1 MRRLTYLSSREEI
14 EYGNMVGSAIGAL
27 GYNGNGGLLPTAAYS
42 EGRRLNV
49 SLKEEATAVWWN
61 PPMKAIGQLTG
72 VMWLEGELH
81 LPQELKATN
90 KCMLFSIEVGNT
102 YVLQCRC
109 EFSLTFNSHST
120 SSNYFLS
127 GHTSFSPH

>member
-1 MRRLTYLSSREEI
+1 MRLLTYLSSREEA
-14 EYGNMVGSAIGAL
+14 EYANMVGNAVGAIN
-27 GYNGNGGLLPTAAYS
+27 YNGNGGLLPTAAYS

-49 SLKEEATAVWWN
+49 SLKQEATAVWWN
-61 PPMKAIGQLTG
+61 PPMKGTGQRTG

-90 KCMLFSIEVGNT
+90 NCTLFSIEVGNT

-109 EFSLTFNSHST
+109 EFSLTFYSHST

-127 GHTSFSPH
+127 GHTSFSLH

>member
-1 MRRLTYLSSREEI
+1 MRRLTYLSSQEEA
-14 EYGNMVGSAIGAL
+14 EYANMVGNALGAL

-49 SLKEEATAVWWN
+49 SLKQEATAVWWN
-61 PPMKAIGQLTG
+61 PPMKGTVQQTG

-90 KCMLFSIEVGNT
+90 KCTLFSIEVGNT
-102 YVLQCRC
+102 
-109 EFSLTFNSHST
+109 
-120 SSNYFLS
+120 
-127 GHTSFSPH
+127 